1 MFCAL
6 NGFSMELGF
15 NVLFNYTASVG
26 AVCNFAS
33 EKGGIQRFLKC
44 LQIRKSDDTF
54 TVFIANRE
62 INRCRERR

>member
-6 NGFSMELGF
+6 NGLSMELGF

-33 EKGGIQRFLKC
+33 EKGEIQWFLKC

-54 TVFIANRE
+54 TVFIAKPRNQ
-62 INRCRERR
+62 